1 MKKIL
6 LVVMLL
12 ASVLFL
18 NACGNENNPMISNP
32 EEDYL
37 TVKEG
42 TNTYTVKNK
51 RVYDVLKEQVGY
63 SMLNDLIDTDLLK
76 NTKSDGVSFWD
87 QVTQEEIDT
96 RLEKD
101 IFPNGTEDLDAEEI
115 AKQRQDHLNKLF
127 SDYGLITEQDVFN
140 YYHLLLARE
149 AYAEG
154 ELNKQL
160 AEKDFTETEYKNY
173 FNNNFKD
180 EYYAIVVS
188 FDSLRMLENSLKQLG
203 YQIQNNQIV
212 FPEGTALSE
221 KQVVK
226 MFIELYNMVNSS
238 KYEGTL
244 ALNEGVEYTNNL
256 AEGKYIFDLEK
267 IDLLHYTNREITI
280 YESSI
285 QKMLA
290 EFVNYGAGDNFY
302 TKTPEV
308 YKNGSRYS
316 LFMKI
321 GQVTHTLEAKKAE
334 IKKALIDQ
342 KISNTFVN
350 DQMLK
355 LRIANNI
362 VIYDSFFR
370 DYFVEQVGALDIKY
384 EAKGKDKVLVA
395 KTDLKEY
402 SADELF
408 SKMNRNYGISS
419 AISELEYNRF
429 LGNLDI
435 NKVYNFETKEAI
447 DATRWSI
454 IQQSIKDEKANFKND
469 LYAENGYPK
478 SYGWDNFI
486 KDIYG
491 ADSELELE
499 KYFVFQD
506 VKGSYAKS
514 FGDLTNETAT
524 GDKWKFYEAQMQK
537 MKDEYFNVTGVHL
550 LITMNDEGGN
560 PVDPKDWTTSQ
571 VALAKVFYGQV
582 MDYLNDTTLTDS
594 ATKKLQNLQN
604 AYNKAPYFV
613 AGVAAEN
620 QPVVEGVNYTFNGI
634 EVSKFKS
641 AGFVALFQDLGTFT
655 NGQMVKEFNDAAK
668 SIWNA
673 NSDSETVVIYD
684 STPDTEDNYE
694 YLVTEFGYHVYVNTK
709 TTPIAEYATGKV
721 LPEIADVQEYLKD
734 NSSSKISSKLKTTIE
749 TYFKPVYTELI
760 STNKLQITSYNALK
774 GLDITLGHD
783 DYTVED
789 MIKFLELTI
798 TAKEDTLK
806 YE

>member
-321 GQVTHTLEAKKAE
+321 GQVTHTLEAKKPE

-384 EAKGKDKVLVA
+384 EAKGKDKALVA

-582 MDYLNDTTLTDS
+582 MDYLNDTTLTDT

-673 NSDSETVVIYD
+673 NSDSEAVVIYD

-734 NSSSKISSKLKTTIE
+734 NSSSKISSKLKTAIE

>member
-18 NACGNENNPMISNP
+18 NACGNDKNPTISNP

-42 TNTYTVKNK
+42 SYTYTVNNK

-76 NTKSDGVSFWD
+76 NTKSEGVSFWD
-87 QVTQEEIDT
+87 QVTQEEINT
-96 RLEKD
+96 RLDED
-101 IFPNGTEDLDAEEI
+101 IFPNGNEDLTNEEKAE
-115 AKQRQDHLNKLF
+115 KRQKHLDKLF

-149 AYAEG
+149 AYAES

-160 AEKDFTETEYKNY
+160 AEKDFTDTEYQNY
-173 FNNNFKD
+173 FNNNYKD

-188 FDSLRMLENSLKQLG
+188 FDSLRMFEKSLKQLG
-203 YQIQNNQIV
+203 YQLKNDQIV
-212 FPEGTALSE
+212 FPEGNALDN
-221 KQVVK
+221 KQIVK

-238 KYEGTL
+238 KFNGTL
-244 ALNEGVEYTNNL
+244 ALNEGVEYTYNL
-256 AEGKYIFDLEK
+256 AEGKYNFDLEK

-290 EFVNYGAGDNFY
+290 EFDNYGSGDNFY
-302 TKTPEV
+302 TKKPQV
-308 YKNGSRYS
+308 YKSGSRYS

-321 GQVTHTLEAKKAE
+321 GQISHKLEDVKAE
-334 IKKALIDQ
+334 IREDLIDQ
-342 KISNTFVN
+342 KITNAFVN
-350 DQMLK
+350 NEMLK

-362 VIYDSFFR
+362 VIYDSLFKDLFE
-370 DYFVEQVGALDIKY
+370 EQIGALDVEY
-384 EAKGKDKVLVA
+384 EIKGKDKALVA
-395 KTDLKEY
+395 KTDLKDY

-447 DATRWSI
+447 NATRWSI

-469 LYAENGYPK
+469 LYKENGYPA
-478 SYGWDNFI
+478 SYGWEKFI

-491 ADSELELE
+491 ADNEYELER
-499 KYFVFQD
+499 YFVFQD

-524 GDKWKFYEAQMQK
+524 GDKWNFYSAQMQK
-537 MKDEYFNVTGVHL
+537 MVEEYFNVTGVHL
-550 LITMNDEGGN
+550 LITMNDESGN

-571 VALAKVFYGQV
+571 VELAKDFYGQV
-582 MDYLNDTTLTDS
+582 MDYLNDETITDS
-594 ATKKLQNLQN
+594 ATKKLQNVQN
-604 AYNKAPYFV
+604 AYNRAPYFV

-641 AGFVALFQDLGTFT
+641 AGLVALFQDLGTFT

-668 SIWNA
+668 SIWDA
-673 NSDSETVVIYD
+673 NNDSEAVVIYD
-684 STPDTEDNYE
+684 STPDNEGNYE
-694 YLVTEFGYHVYVNTK
+694 YLVTQFGYHVYVNTK
-709 TTPIAEYATGKV
+709 TTPIAEYATGKI
-721 LPEIADVQEYLKD
+721 LPTIEDAQEYLKD
-734 NSSSKISSKLKTTIE
+734 SGSSKISSKLKTAIE
-749 TYFKPVYTELI
+749 TYFKPVYTELT
-760 STNKLQITSYNALK
+760 STNKLQITSYKALK
-774 GLDITLGHD
+774 GLDITLHHD
-783 DYTVED
+783 DYKVED

-798 TAKEDTLK
+798 AAKEETLK
-806 YE
+806 YK